1 MPAKTVYS
9 VRIPEEISTAMKE
22 MEDVDWQEEI
32 QSMIV
37 ELVKGKSKERLLRE
51 AESLR
56 KGMEA
61 IGAAEVIRE
70 DRDTR

>member
-9 VRIPEEISTAMKE
+9 VRIPVEISAAMKE
-22 MEDVDWQEEI
+22 MEEVDWQEEI
-32 QSMIV
+32 RTMIV
-37 ELVKGKSKERLLRE
+37 ELVRRKSKARLLQE

-56 KGMEA
+56 KDMEA
-61 IGAAEVIRE
+61 ISAAKVIRE